1 MRSLK
6 ARGKVAVLSLVLAT
20 AISGMIAAPAHAG
33 THPLNANGCS
43 AFFEND
49 NSPTIFASTY
59 TNGTCGNIGL
69 TARQYY
75 GGGVYA
81 YPLPTYY
88 GSAGPVTYYRFNL
101 TTIQGNSRHY
111 YQIPRGLPTYYQLYL

>member
-1 MRSLK
+1 MVVN
-6 ARGKVAVLSLVLAT
+6 ARGKMAFLSFGLAVVIGVVA
-20 AISGMIAAPAHAG
+20 AAPALAG

-59 TNGTCGNIGL
+59 TNGNCGQIKL

-75 GGGVYA
+75 GGGYYG
-81 YPLPTYY
+81 YPTPTNY
-88 GSAGPVTYYRFNL
+88 GSAGPVTYYRFDL
-101 TTIQGNSRHY
+101 STIQGNSRHY
-111 YQIPRGLPTYYQLYL
+111 YQIPAGSPTYYQLTL